1 MELFN
6 RIFTQLNTNR
16 DKILQ
21 GKVNCIPSPLPRFSD
36 DFNGFE
42 QGKYYV
48 LTANAKVGKTQL
60 TNYLLFSALLYA
72 FYNPK
77 KIRLKIF
84 YFNLEESEEVIALRF
99 ISYLLYVF
107 SNRSTR
113 LGEKELMSLNNKALD
128 PQIIEVLNQSPYK
141 EILDFFEKTI
151 EFRTERHPTGI
162 VNTCEQYLRSHGKI
176 IYKKQP
182 ITDKESHEVKMVDA
196 FDYYIPDD
204 PDEYVMGVVDH
215 ISLTNPESSLTLKQS
230 IDLLS
235 ARFVKLRNNYKF
247 IPIVVHQQAADQE
260 SVENFKLSK
269 LKPSAMGLADSKYTG
284 RDCNMMLG
292 LFSPARHDLREY
304 MKYDITLFRDNIR
317 FLEVVL
323 NRNGASN
330 SICPLYF
337 DGKISYFEE
346 LPLPQYIEGLQPFY
360 DLIKQNRTTT
370 TLLTLK
376 LKKSKLW
383 EKLLAFLVIQA
394 KVKPR
399 QSSSIQMAQ

>member
-6 RIFTQLNTNR
+6 RIFTQFEINR

-21 GKVNCIPSPLPRFSD
+21 GKVNCIPSPLPRFSE
-36 DFNGFE
+36 DFNGWE

-84 YFNLEESEEVIALRF
+84 YFNLEESEEVIAVRF
-99 ISYLLYVF
+99 ISYLLYIF
-107 SNRSTR
+107 SNRTIR

-128 PQIIEVLNQSPYK
+128 NEIIKLLNKSPYK
-141 EILDFFEKTI
+141 EILEFFEQTV
-151 EFRTERHPTGI
+151 EFRSERHPTGI
-162 VNTCEQYLRSHGKI
+162 VNTCEQYLRANGKI

-182 ITDKESHEVKMVDA
+182 ITDKETHEVKMVDA
-196 FDYYIPDD
+196 FDYYIPND

-215 ISLTNPESSLTLKQS
+215 ISLVNPEAGLSIKQA

-235 ARFVKLRNNYKF
+235 ARCVKLRNNYKF
-247 IPIVVHQQAADQE
+247 IPVIVHQQAADQE

-284 RDCNMMLG
+284 RDANMVLG

-317 FLEVVL
+317 FLEVIL

-337 DGKISYFEE
+337 DGKVSYFEE
-346 LPLPQYIEGLQPFY
+346 LPLPQHIEELQPFY
-360 DLIKQNRTTT
+360 DLIKHNRTTT
-370 TLLTLK
+370 SLLIFK
-376 LKKSKLW
+376 LKTTKLW
-383 EKLLAFLVIQA
+383 EKLLEFLEVLVR
-394 KVKPR
+394 VKPH
-399 QSSSIQMAQ
+399 QPS

>member
-6 RIFTQLNTNR
+6 RIFTQFETNR

-21 GKVNCIPSPLPRFSD
+21 GKVNCIPSPLQRFSD
-36 DFNGFE
+36 DFNGWE

-84 YFNLEESEEVIALRF
+84 YFNLEESEEVIAVRF

-107 SNRSTR
+107 SNRTIR

-128 PQIIEVLNQSPYK
+128 PKIISILNQSPYK
-141 EILDFFEKTI
+141 EILEFFEQTI

-162 VNTCEQYLRSHGKI
+162 ANICEQYLKANGTI

-182 ITDKESHEVKMVDA
+182 ITDKETHEVKMVDA
-196 FDYYIPDD
+196 FDYYIPND

-215 ISLTNPESSLTLKQS
+215 ISLTSPESNLTLKQS

-235 ARFVKLRNNYKF
+235 ARYVKLRNNYKF
-247 IPIVVHQQAADQE
+247 IPVIVHQQAADQE

-284 RDCNMMLG
+284 RDR
-292 LFSPARHDLREY
+292 P
-304 MKYDITLFRDNIR
+304 
-317 FLEVVL
+317 
-323 NRNGASN
+323 
-330 SICPLYF
+330 
-337 DGKISYFEE
+337 
-346 LPLPQYIEGLQPFY
+346 
-360 DLIKQNRTTT
+360 
-370 TLLTLK
+370 
-376 LKKSKLW
+376 
-383 EKLLAFLVIQA
+383 
-394 KVKPR
+394 
-399 QSSSIQMAQ
+399 

>member
-6 RIFTQLNTNR
+6 RIFTNIETNR

-21 GKVNCIPSPLPRFSD
+21 GKVNCIPSPLNRFSD

-42 QGKYYV
+42 RGKYYV

-99 ISYLLYVF
+99 ISYILYLF
-107 SNRSTR
+107 SNRLIR

-128 PQIIEVLNQSPYK
+128 PKIIALLAQSPYK
-141 EILDFFEKTI
+141 ELLEFFEKTI
-151 EFRTERHPTGI
+151 EFRSERHPTGI
-162 VNTCEQYLRSHGKI
+162 ANACEQYLKANGTTF
-176 IYKKQP
+176 YKKQT
-182 ITDKESHEVKMVDA
+182 ITDKETHEVKVVDA
-196 FDYYIPDD
+196 FDHYEAND
-204 PDEYVMGVVDH
+204 PDEYVMGIVDH
-215 ISLTNPESSLTLKQS
+215 ISLVNTESNLTLKQS

-235 ARFVKLRNNYKF
+235 SRFVKQRNNYKF
-247 IPIVVHQQAADQE
+247 IPIIVHQQTADQE

-269 LKPSAMGLADSKYTG
+269 LKPSAMGLADSKYPG
-284 RDCNMMLG
+284 RDCNLMLG

-304 MKYDITLFRDNIR
+304 MKYDITVFRDNIR

-346 LPLPQYIEGLQPFY
+346 LPLPQNIEQLQLFY
-360 DLIKQNRTTT
+360 DLIKNNRITT
-370 TLLTLK
+370 TLLTFK
-376 LKKSKLW
+376 LKNYKLW
-383 EKLLAFLVIQA
+383 EKLLGFLGNLV
-394 KVKPR
+394 KVK
-399 QSSSIQMAQ
+399 QHQY